1 MCSSCFSLWDLVLM
15 KPLLYLLKREVGR
28 SLENPKIEVLFVVVD
43 SDISKTYPLNFIC
56 VLPLSQ
62 RLYSSHSAF
71 RKLFGDD
78 TIPLA
83 KKLLTKALAKES
95 DSEIKTEIRKRLKHL
110 NLKTVVQS
118 KLPILLKSF

>member
-1 MCSSCFSLWDLVLM
+1 M
-15 KPLLYLLKREVGR
+15 KPRLYLLKREIGR
-28 SLENPKIEVLFVVVD
+28 HLENPKIEVLFVVVD

-56 VLPLSQ
+56 VFPLSQ
-62 RLYSSHSAF
+62 RLCSDHSAF

-95 DSEIKTEIRKRLKHL
+95 DSEIKTEIRERLKQL

-118 KLPILLKSF
+118 KQPILLKSF

>member
-1 MCSSCFSLWDLVLM
+1 MN
-15 KPLLYLLKREVGR
+15 PHLYLLKREVGR
-28 SLENPKIEVLFVVVD
+28 NLENPKIEVLFVVVD
-43 SDISKTYPLNFIC
+43 SHISKTYPLNFIC

-62 RLYSSHSAF
+62 RLYSGHSAF

-95 DSEIKTEIRKRLKHL
+95 DSEIKTEIRKRLKQL

-118 KLPILLKSF
+118 KLPILLKTF